1 MPKFTEAI
9 ETFTLATG
17 QTTDHYNVK
26 QIGLYTGLQLEELAE
41 KLTAFGLTY
50 IANQLDTLSL
60 SFKQGAMD
68 QLIAQADRA
77 EVLDADLDLAWVSI
91 AAAHSTGAD
100 VAGAMAEIARSN
112 LAKLVTCEPCSGIG
126 SIDGQI
132 DTPFC
137 PTCRGAGKI
146 ALKDENGKV
155 KKPAGWTAPNLM
167 PYIIK

>member
-1 MPKFTEAI
+1 MTQFTEAI
-9 ETFTLATG
+9 ETFTIATG
-17 QTTDHYNVK
+17 QTTHQYNVK
-26 QIGLYTGLQLEELAE
+26 QIGLYIGLQLEELAE

-50 IANQLDTLSL
+50 IADQLDALSAD
-60 SFKQGAMD
+60 FKQGKLAS
-68 QLIAQADRA
+68 QIAQADRA

-155 KKPAGWTAPNLM
+155 KKPAGWTAPSLSQF
-167 PYIIK
+167 IAK

>member
-9 ETFTLATG
+9 ETFTIATG

-68 QLIAQADRA
+68 QLIAQADRD

-91 AAAHSTGAD
+91 GAAHSTGAD

-112 LAKLVTCEPCSGIG
+112 LAKLVSCEPCGGIG

-155 KKPAGWTAPNLM
+155 KKPAGWTAPSLSQF
-167 PYIIK
+167 IAK

>member
-1 MPKFTEAI
+1 MTQFTEAI
-9 ETFTLATG
+9 ATFTLATG
-17 QTTDHYNVK
+17 QSTDHYNVK

-50 IANQLDTLSL
+50 IADQLDALS
-60 SFKQGAMD
+60 SDFKQGKLAS
-68 QLIAQADRA
+68 QIAQADRA
-77 EVLDADLDLAWVSI
+77 EVLDADLDLAWVSVG
-91 AAAHSTGAD
+91 AAHSTGAN
-100 VAGAMAEIARSN
+100 VSGAMAEIARSN
-112 LAKLVTCEPCSGIG
+112 LAKLVSCDPCGGVG

-137 PTCRGAGKI
+137 PTCRGAGKV

-167 PYIIK
+167 PHII